1 MPAPMVI
8 HATAVS
14 YKGRGVLITGEAG
27 TGKSTLGLQ
36 LLQMGC
42 DLVADDRVN
51 LTQFGDQIIA
61 SSPEAIAGMI
71 EARGVGILRATTTPG
86 ASVVLVVDLDR
97 TETERLPPDR
107 ALRMFDVNIPLIRRV
122 EGIHFPF
129 AVMQYL
135 REGKAEV

>member
-1 MPAPMVI
+1 MVI

-14 YKGRGVLITGEAG
+14 FRGRGVLITGEAG
-27 TGKSTLGLQ
+27 SGKSTLGLQ
-36 LLQMGC
+36 LLQLGC

-61 SSPEAIAGMI
+61 SSPEPMAGLL
-71 EARGVGILRATTTPG
+71 EARGVGIQKASSTPG
-86 ASVVLVVDLDR
+86 ASIVLAIDLDR
-97 TETERLPPDR
+97 TEADRLPPDR
-107 ALRMFDVNIPLIRRV
+107 ALRLFDVNIPLLRKV
-122 EGIHFPF
+122 EGVHFPY

>member
-1 MPAPMVI
+1 M
-8 HATAVS
+8 
-14 YKGRGVLITGEAG
+14 GEAG

-36 LLQMGC
+36 LLQLGC

-61 SSPEAIAGMI
+61 SCPENLSGLI
-71 EARGVGILRATTTPG
+71 EARGVGVLRAASTPG
-86 ASVVLVVDLDR
+86 SSVVLVVDLDR
-97 TETERLPPDR
+97 TETERVPADR
-107 ALRMFDVNIPLIRRV
+107 ALRLFDVNIPLLRQV
-122 EGIHFPF
+122 EGIHFPY

>member
-1 MPAPMVI
+1 MVI

-14 YKGRGVLITGEAG
+14 FRGRGVLITGEAG
-27 TGKSTLGLQ
+27 SGKSTLGLQ
-36 LLQMGC
+36 LLQLGC

-61 SSPEAIAGMI
+61 SSPETIAGLI
-71 EARGVGILRATTTPG
+71 EARGVGILKASSTPG
-86 ASVVLVVDLDR
+86 ASIVLAIDLDR
-97 TETERLPPDR
+97 TEAERLPPDR
-107 ALRMFDVNIPLIRRV
+107 ALRLFDVNIPLLRKV
-122 EGIHFPF
+122 EGVHFPY